1 MAKAIIAKT
10 GALSIAEHEAIVS
23 QVKREAAQ
31 AHAEMLDVMG
41 LVSKCKLFIFFCFML
56 SCARYFFLFFSFLS
70 FSIQILEGVV
80 VLLSMKIQCLKI

>member
-1 MAKAIIAKT
+1 VAKAIIAKT

-41 LVSKCKLFIFFCFML
+41 MVSKSKLFIFFCFML
-56 SCARYFFLFFSFLS
+56 SCARYFFLFFSFFLNPNIRGASCS
-70 FSIQILEGVV
+70 FIYED
-80 VLLSMKIQCLKI
+80 SML